1 LNTGPADYKSAA
13 LPTKPLRRH
22 MILSL
27 DSKKGGASI
36 SHGPESIVCPI
47 FYGGGI
53 LPPFFSLTLPKQI
66 KRSGT
71 DVLVHMAQLTV
82 DIGGSP
88 GINCRGFCEYCYFKK
103 VRGVQPLGCRYC
115 LPFRKGCDYCT
126 RGVREEYAGF
136 KDLKSIADETLA
148 NLQMKQGE
156 IERIT
161 ISGGGDPS
169 CYPRFR
175 ELIELLGSM
184 EAPLHIGYTSG
195 KGWDDPAI
203 ADLLIENGLTE
214 ISFTIFATDPELR
227 KRYMH
232 DPTPDASLAIL
243 ERLCGAVDIKG
254 KKKVD
259 VYAAAVILPGVNDG
273 EVLENTCQWLQD
285 RGARGLIL
293 MRFANNTDQ
302 GLILKNGPVM
312 GMQNVQSVESFRD
325 MISDLSKKFTMKIS
339 GTPLWDPEIGSPFA
353 ILDEPSLLEK
363 LPRVTKRASV
373 ISGSIASPFI
383 ERVLHACGFQAP
395 VVPVPK
401 EIACLITID
410 DLCTLELSRL
420 EPVVIIPGRS
430 FVHDAEAA
438 EVLSRDGV
446 DREIIR
452 GPEMLTADAEM
463 SMGMTRNQ
471 VLELEMNGFADLIRT
486 INRYGK

>member
-1 LNTGPADYKSAA
+1 
-13 LPTKPLRRH
+13 
-22 MILSL
+22 
-27 DSKKGGASI
+27 
-36 SHGPESIVCPI
+36 
-47 FYGGGI
+47 
-53 LPPFFSLTLPKQI
+53 
-66 KRSGT
+66 
-71 DVLVHMAQLTV
+71 MAQLTV

-115 LPFRKGCDYCT
+115 LPFKKGCDYCT
-126 RGVREEYAGF
+126 RGIREEYAGF
-136 KDLKSIADETLA
+136 KDLKTIADETLA
-148 NLQMKQGE
+148 NLQMKQGD

-214 ISFTIFATDPELR
+214 ISFTIFATDPGLR
-227 KRYMH
+227 KKYMH
-232 DPTPDASLAIL
+232 DPTPEASLAIL
-243 ERLCGAVDIKG
+243 ERLCGVA
-254 KKKVD
+254 D

-273 EVLENTCQWLQD
+273 EVLENTCQWLQE
-285 RGARGLIL
+285 RGAKGLIL

-302 GLILKNGPVM
+302 GLILGNGPVM
-312 GMQNVQSVESFRD
+312 GKQKVQGVESFRD
-325 MISDLSKKFTMKIS
+325 MITDLNKKFTMKIS

-363 LPRVTKRASV
+363 LPRVTKQATV

-383 ERVLHACGFQAP
+383 ERVLHACGSQAP

-410 DLCTLELSRL
+410 DLRTLDLSRL

-430 FVHDAEAA
+430 FVHDTEAA

-446 DREIIR
+446 DRELIR
-452 GPEMLTADAEM
+452 GPEMLTADAET

>member
-1 LNTGPADYKSAA
+1 
-13 LPTKPLRRH
+13 
-22 MILSL
+22 
-27 DSKKGGASI
+27 
-36 SHGPESIVCPI
+36 
-47 FYGGGI
+47 
-53 LPPFFSLTLPKQI
+53 
-66 KRSGT
+66 
-71 DVLVHMAQLTV
+71 MAQLTV

-103 VRGVQPLGCRYC
+103 VKGVQPLGCRYC
-115 LPFRKGCDYCT
+115 LPFKKGCDYCT
-126 RGVREEYAGF
+126 RGIREEYSGF
-136 KDLKSIADETLA
+136 KDLKTIANETLA
-148 NLQMKQGE
+148 NLQLKQGE

-203 ADLLIENGLTE
+203 ADLLIGNGLKE

-227 KRYMH
+227 KKYMH
-232 DPTPDASLAIL
+232 DPTPEASLAIL
-243 ERLCGAVDIKG
+243 ERLCGAA
-254 KKKVD
+254 D

-273 EVLENTCQWLQD
+273 KVLENTCQWLQD
-285 RGARGLIL
+285 RGAKGLIL

-312 GMQNVQSVESFRD
+312 GKQNVQSVESFRD
-325 MISDLSKKFTMKIS
+325 MITDLDKKFTMKIS

-353 ILDEPSLLEK
+353 ILDEPELLEK
-363 LPRVTKRASV
+363 LPQVTKRASV

-383 ERVLHACGFQAP
+383 ERVLHACGCRVPA
-395 VVPVPK
+395 VPVPK
-401 EIACLITID
+401 EIACLITIN
-410 DLCTLELSRL
+410 DLLTLDLSRL

-452 GPEMLTADAEM
+452 GPEMLTADAET
-463 SMGMTRNQ
+463 SMGMTRTQ